1 MATAMSVQS
10 DCERSGTMLF
20 EQHSPFAVTLEQCIR
35 SSCNSYSIVCIENEK
50 IVSLSD
56 CLEGRWTEV
65 AEAPGAHC

>member
-50 IVSLSD
+50 VVSLSD
-56 CLEGRWTEV
+56 C
-65 AEAPGAHC
+65 